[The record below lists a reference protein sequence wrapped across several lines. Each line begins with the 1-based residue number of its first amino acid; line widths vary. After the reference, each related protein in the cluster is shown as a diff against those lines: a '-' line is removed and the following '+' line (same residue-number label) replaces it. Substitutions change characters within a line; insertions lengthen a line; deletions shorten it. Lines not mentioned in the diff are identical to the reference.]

1 MEITINDKK
10 FELYNYDDKQ
20 SILERYANSLPNTL
34 PIFLHI
40 DSIDDIEVKGGEDS
54 NVIIIKNGSKL
65 VITSVID
72 ILNNTVNS
80 DTNFT
85 NFVRSLSTPSSLLR
99 KNYDNFDY
107 KPATYFFLLYLL
119 SKTNF
124 SYLKGPNKVEL
135 KTILDVSKLKL
146 IYFYVNKKFVI
157 TNVKGEPIPD
167 KHGNISLS
175 VIEDYYSEFLNK
187 INDMRRLLNT
197 KVINTIRHFIKLDTI
212 KPIPNN
218 VSDFVTQSHTV
229 NLLLK
234 TNELNIEELFD
245 NMDCSEEIP
254 LIYLKKNNKLKIK
267 VSTNFT
273 IPPIW
278 LEELYLLENN
288 KRIPSNQNYSFDIPN
303 DTLLKL
309 VDINYYLEGDDEN
322 IIYFKYSIFSKSKKE
337 KLKDDPYIAE
347 LYSTNKIVLSEQIL
361 DINFTYQIPKGAS
374 RFENDGFLNIFKNL
388 ITKTTLN
395 IIYIKDISIKG
406 YFDIYDFI
414 YNKTLLADFIDINS
428 LSKFFMFINEFNK
441 PIGDNPLEKQRFN
454 IYFAPGHS
462 YEINSDVVSFAL
474 LNKDNDSGEDYIKVN
489 FSHAKST
496 SQITSVKNIL
506 LKLLNLYLSEQS
518 SLGKIYK
525 SIIPSFI
532 YEKQYTIVGREK
544 TYSRRLDK
552 LKREVP
558 SLFRD
563 ITVYIN
569 QGNRQPIIL
578 TDEEYS
584 ILKKKYKSEND
595 SHKFLLFKKRW
606 YTSLPLNPENPLEKG
621 GESTGKIFPYI
632 GLKCNPLKIKV
643 PKGKKGKI
651 DVDNSKYAEE
661 EPLIPACYESDQ
673 LKHGRNLSV
682 LQKYLEGI
690 DPEDICKKEKKS
702 KEFYILDSTKVL
714 KINKMG
720 EVPTA
725 WNKIFDVFGVKK
737 IESNKKQIYPVVRY
751 GVGDFKDSIIRCLE
765 LAFNPL
771 YQKKML
777 SKSVMSIEE
786 NNKIIMDTRNKI
798 ANSNLIVGLQS
809 AAPLTIL
816 DLKKNLLDSN
826 SYIDAA
832 SYIDIFET
840 YYQCNIF
847 IYEYD
852 QTGTVKII
860 IPNHLGGAYLTKK
873 INKSLPIII
882 ILRTKV
888 VCDAGSGKNICIKD
902 EEESEESEE
911 ENDENIEDEGVS
923 EGSHDEISE
932 DKVEEVFD
940 SIVSETNIYQC
951 EILMKYSKPFN
962 FKFNYFGE
970 GEFDKRDS
978 EKTPLGVLDKRDI
991 VGKIALDLFEKYK
1004 VYNF

>member
-10 FELYNYDDKQ
+10 FEIYKYDDSQ

-40 DSIDDIEVKGGEDS
+40 DSIDDITVKGDEQI
-54 NVIIIKNGSKL
+54 VIKNGSKL
-65 VITSVID
+65 KISSLLD

-80 DTNFT
+80 DTNFI
-85 NFVRSLSTPSSLLR
+85 NFVRSLGTPSSLLR

-124 SYLKGPNKVEL
+124 AYLKGENKVDL
-135 KTILDVSKLKL
+135 KTILDTSKLKL
-146 IYFYVNKKFVI
+146 IYFYVNKKFVV

-167 KHGNISLS
+167 KYGNVNLS

-212 KPIPNN
+212 KPISNN

-229 NLLLK
+229 DILLK
-234 TNELNIEELFD
+234 TETKVNIDELFD
-245 NMDCSEEIP
+245 NMDTSEEIP
-254 LIYLKKNNKLKIK
+254 LIFLKKNNKLKIK
-267 VSTNFT
+267 VSTNFKL
-273 IPPIW
+273 PSIW
-278 LEELYLLENN
+278 LEELYLIENN
-288 KRIPSNQNYSFDIPN
+288 KRIPPHNQYNFDIPN
-303 DTLLKL
+303 DVLLKL
-309 VDINYYLEGDDEN
+309 IDFNYYLDDDEADA
-322 IIYFKYSIFSKSKKE
+322 IYFKYSIFSQSKKD
-337 KLKDDPYIAE
+337 KLENDPYITE
-347 LYSTNKIVLSEQIL
+347 LYSTNKIIIDQSFGNDIINPLK
-361 DINFTYQIPKGAS
+361 INFTYQIPKGEK
-374 RFENDGFLNIFKNL
+374 RFENDQFLNIFKKL
-388 ITKTTLN
+388 IIEPLRVE

-406 YFDIYDFI
+406 YFDIYNFS
-414 YNKTLLADFIDINS
+414 YNKTLLADFIDMNP

-441 PIGDNPLEKQRFN
+441 PIGDDSSEKQRFN
-454 IYFAPGHS
+454 IYFSPGHS
-462 YEINSDVVSFAL
+462 YEINFGIVSFAL
-474 LNKDNDSGEDYIKVN
+474 LNKSSDEGDEYIKVN
-489 FSHAKST
+489 FSHARSL

-506 LKLLNLYLSEQS
+506 LKLLNLYLSEVIP
-518 SLGKIYK
+518 LGKIYK

-578 TDEEYS
+578 TDEEYNT
-584 ILKKKYKSEND
+584 LKKKYKSEND
-595 SHKFLLFKKRW
+595 SHKFLLYKKRW
-606 YTSLPLNPENPLEKG
+606 YTSLNLNPENPLEKG

-673 LKHGRNLSV
+673 LKRDRNLSV

-765 LAFNPL
+765 LAFNGV

-798 ANSNLIVGLQS
+798 AKSNLIVGLQS
-809 AAPLTIL
+809 SAPLTIL

-852 QTGTVKII
+852 QTGAVKII

-888 VCDAGSGKNICIKD
+888 VCDVGSGMNVCVKD
-902 EEESEESEE
+902 EEDSQE
-911 ENDENIEDEGVS
+911 ENDQSEEDNIEGAEAS
-923 EGSHDEISE
+923 ES
-932 DKVEEVFD
+932 KVEEVFD

-951 EILMKYSKPFN
+951 EILMKYSKPFD
-962 FKFNYFGE
+962 FKFNYGAE
-970 GEFDKRDS
+970 G
-978 EKTPLGVLDKRDI
+978 TDKRDI

-1004 VYNF
+1004 VFSF